1 MKGKF
6 QKKKGFA
13 MFSALLLVAV
23 VSAVAYGIS
32 AIGQKELKFVR
43 AGLESHRAYVASEIG
58 LECAQ
63 YYLFKEVVNPDLPS
77 FNFTWPFTPPYTSF
91 NISCLSDNDSSLV
104 TKWSDANVGKLSF
117 SVNIGDSQKS
127 CANVYVDRT
136 YASGLLQSTVIRS
149 EGQNV
154 ECGAS
159 ISEST
164 VQRSVRV
171 TY

>member
-6 QKKKGFA
+6 QKKNGFA

-43 AGLESHRAYVASEIG
+43 AGLESHRAYIASEIG

-63 YYLFKEVVNPDLPS
+63 YYLFKS
-77 FNFTWPFTPPYTSF
+77 GSQFNFTWPFSLTYAPFEIT
-91 NISCLSDNDSSLV
+91 CLSNAYPSLV
-104 TKWSDANVGKLSF
+104 AKSSSGVVGNLSF

-127 CANVYVDRT
+127 CAKVSVDRI
-136 YASGLLQSTVIRS
+136 YASGLLRSTEIRS

-154 ECGAS
+154 ECEAS